1 MARNPPRRR
10 SLVQRATER
19 IESVLRRH
27 VTTPETTGS
36 QIRNLR
42 DECRWTIEDLAD
54 AAELHE
60 RTISRHEADEIQPYA
75 RTIRTYERIFSK
87 QLNRKVVINKMP

>member
-10 SLVQRATER
+10 SLVQRAAEQ

-27 VTTPETTGS
+27 APETTGS
-36 QIRNLR
+36 QIRKLR
-42 DECRWTIEDLAD
+42 DECRWTIEDLAY
-54 AAELHE
+54 AAKIHE

-75 RTIRTYERIFSK
+75 RTLHTYERIFSK
-87 QLNRKVVINKMP
+87 QLNRKIVINKMP